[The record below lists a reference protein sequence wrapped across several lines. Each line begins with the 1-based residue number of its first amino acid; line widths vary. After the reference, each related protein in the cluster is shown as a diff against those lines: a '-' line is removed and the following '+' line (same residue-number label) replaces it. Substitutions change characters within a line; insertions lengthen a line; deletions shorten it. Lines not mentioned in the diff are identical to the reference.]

1 MIEHKD
7 IYDLLRTL
15 NIPVAYDHF
24 DSNKEVPIPFIAYR
38 ETSPNTFKA
47 DGITYHQFFNYEIEL
62 VTEKKEIALERQIEG
77 LLTQNNIPYD
87 KYDEVWDNDEKIYH
101 NFYEI

>member
-7 IYDLLRTL
+7 IYDLLKTL

-24 DSNKEVPIPFIAYR
+24 ESNKEVPIPFIAYR
-38 ETSPNTFKA
+38 ETSPDTFKA

-77 LLTQNNIPYD
+77 LLTQNNIPYS
-87 KYDEVWDNDEKIYH
+87 KNDEVWDNDEKIYH